1 MTVIHHNFG
10 GGSPPPTTDAST
22 SKRANSARVLADRAK
37 AWIDEAMAA
46 REGLPAEAR
55 HELAQTHLTTAREC
69 MADDHALAFT
79 SVIGR
84 HAWTARILMAEE

>member
-1 MTVIHHNFG
+1 MTVIHNNFG
-10 GGSPPPTTDAST
+10 GGSLPPTTSAT
-22 SKRANSARVLADRAK
+22 APMRANSARVLANRAK

-46 REGLPAEAR
+46 REGLSVEAR
-55 HELAQTHLTTAREC
+55 HELAQTHLTTAKEC

-84 HAWTARILMAEE
+84 HAWTARILMAED